1 MDSPCDKTCT
11 IVTGA
16 CVGCGRTL
24 EEIRLWSASTETEQQ
39 QIVRLAKERIEF
51 EKIQERISEE
61 VFCTNARPKVIT
73 VTQAEWRILQAGNL
87 AFHGKEASECA
98 AAGIP
103 MRIE

>member
-39 QIVRLAKERIEF
+39 QIVRLAKERIE
-51 EKIQERISEE
+51 
-61 VFCTNARPKVIT
+61 
-73 VTQAEWRILQAGNL
+73 
-87 AFHGKEASECA
+87 
-98 AAGIP
+98 
-103 MRIE
+103 